1 LKDAAVGAM
10 TSNNAVTKTDNL
22 RKIGNAMVIESKPES
37 KPAKISRW
45 RIAGFVAAA
54 MLAAAPWGA
63 ATSQAAEKKPPF
75 VIGVSNDSVANPFR
89 VQMINEIKYYA
100 SKHPELIKELIVLN
114 AGEDTNKQISDVQ
127 DLISRGVDAI
137 VLSPHS
143 NTAFASVLKDAK
155 DNNIPVATYN
165 NNITEGADL
174 LVAQVTPPFKEWQ
187 RQTTEWLA
195 KAMGGK
201 GNVIVLRGITG
212 TPVDGYEWDGAKE
225 VLDQNPGIK
234 VICSEYANWDYGAA
248 KTAVQNCLANHPEV
262 NGVLSFGDSMTWAAG
277 EVMAGQGYDIT
288 KIPMIGVGGG
298 NGPLKWWAANP
309 KIQAYIIGDHTDVAV
324 YATLDVINAL
334 TGKTGEKVEIPTK
347 VVTSET
353 LKNFVQPDL
362 PDNVWL
368 LGTQLPPEEL
378 KKQATR

>member
-1 LKDAAVGAM
+1 MRV
-10 TSNNAVTKTDNL
+10 
-22 RKIGNAMVIESKPES
+22 ES
-37 KPAKISRW
+37 KPAKTSR
-45 RIAGFVAAA
+45 RKFAGLVAAA
-54 MLAAAPWGA
+54 TLAATVLGA
-63 ATSQAAEKKPPF
+63 AAGHAAEKNPPF

-100 SKHPELIKELIVLN
+100 SKHPELIKELVVLN

-248 KTAVQNCLANHPEV
+248 KTAVQNCLANHPAV
-262 NGVLSFGDSMTWAAG
+262 NGILSFGDSMTWAAG
-277 EVMAGQGYDIT
+277 EVMAAQGYDIT

-324 YATLDVINAL
+324 YATLDLINAL

-353 LKNFVQPDL
+353 LKDFVQPDL

>member
-1 LKDAAVGAM
+1 MRV
-10 TSNNAVTKTDNL
+10 
-22 RKIGNAMVIESKPES
+22 ES
-37 KPAKISRW
+37 KPAKTSR
-45 RIAGFVAAA
+45 RKFAGLVAAA
-54 MLAAAPWGA
+54 TLAATVLGA
-63 ATSQAAEKKPPF
+63 AAGHAAEKNPPF

-100 SKHPELIKELIVLN
+100 SKHPELIKELVVLN

-248 KTAVQNCLANHPEV
+248 KTAVQNCLANHPAV
-262 NGVLSFGDSMTWAAG
+262 NGILSFGDSMTWAAG
-277 EVMAGQGYDIT
+277 EVMAAQGYDIT

-309 KIQAYIIGDHTDVAV
+309 KISGLYHRRPYRRRGLRHPGRDQRVDRQDRRESRNSDQGRYLRDPQGLRPTRSAGQCLASRHPIAARGAEEAGDPVAR
-324 YATLDVINAL
+324 APAL
-334 TGKTGEKVEIPTK
+334 I
-347 VVTSET
+347 ET
-353 LKNFVQPDL
+353 
-362 PDNVWL
+362 
-368 LGTQLPPEEL
+368 
-378 KKQATR
+378 

>member
-1 LKDAAVGAM
+1 MAA
-10 TSNNAVTKTDNL
+10 
-22 RKIGNAMVIESKPES
+22 
-37 KPAKISRW
+37 
-45 RIAGFVAAA
+45 
-54 MLAAAPWGA
+54 
-63 ATSQAAEKKPPF
+63 
-75 VIGVSNDSVANPFR
+75 
-89 VQMINEIKYYA
+89 
-100 SKHPELIKELIVLN
+100 
-114 AGEDTNKQISDVQ
+114 
-127 DLISRGVDAI
+127 
-137 VLSPHS
+137 
-143 NTAFASVLKDAK
+143 
-155 DNNIPVATYN
+155 
-165 NNITEGADL
+165 
-174 LVAQVTPPFKEWQ
+174 
-187 RQTTEWLA
+187 QTTEWLA

-248 KTAVQNCLANHPEV
+248 KTAVQNCLANHPAV
-262 NGVLSFGDSMTWAAG
+262 NGILSFGDSMTWAAG
-277 EVMAGQGYDIT
+277 EAMAAQGYDIT

-353 LKNFVQPDL
+353 LKDFVQPDL

>member
-1 LKDAAVGAM
+1 
-10 TSNNAVTKTDNL
+10 
-22 RKIGNAMVIESKPES
+22 
-37 KPAKISRW
+37 
-45 RIAGFVAAA
+45 
-54 MLAAAPWGA
+54 
-63 ATSQAAEKKPPF
+63 
-75 VIGVSNDSVANPFR
+75 
-89 VQMINEIKYYA
+89 
-100 SKHPELIKELIVLN
+100 
-114 AGEDTNKQISDVQ
+114 
-127 DLISRGVDAI
+127 
-137 VLSPHS
+137 
-143 NTAFASVLKDAK
+143 
-155 DNNIPVATYN
+155 
-165 NNITEGADL
+165 
-174 LVAQVTPPFKEWQ
+174 
-187 RQTTEWLA
+187 
-195 KAMGGK
+195 MGGK

-262 NGVLSFGDSMTWAAG
+262 NGVLSFGNSMTWAAG
-277 EVMAGQGYDIT
+277 EVMASQGYDLA

-309 KIQAYIIGDHTDVAV
+309 KVQAYIIGDHTDVAV

-353 LKNFVQPDL
+353 LKEFVQPDL

>member
-1 LKDAAVGAM
+1 MRV
-10 TSNNAVTKTDNL
+10 
-22 RKIGNAMVIESKPES
+22 ESKS
-37 KPAKISRW
+37 AKTSRQKF
-45 RIAGFVAAA
+45 AGLVAAA
-54 MLAAAPWGA
+54 TLAATVLGA
-63 ATSQAAEKKPPF
+63 AAGHAAEKNPPF
-75 VIGVSNDSVANPFR
+75 VIGVSNNSVANPFR

-100 SKHPELIKELIVLN
+100 SKHPELIKELVVLN

-262 NGVLSFGDSMTWAAG
+262 NGILSFGDSMTWAAG
-277 EVMAGQGYDIT
+277 EVMAAQGYDIT

-353 LKNFVQPDL
+353 LKDFVQPDL

-378 KKQATR
+378 KRQATR

>member
-1 LKDAAVGAM
+1 MKNALK
-10 TSNNAVTKTDNL
+10 S
-22 RKIGNAMVIESKPES
+22 
-37 KPAKISRW
+37 SRW
-45 RIAGFVAAA
+45 MLAGVAAA
-54 MLAAAPWGA
+54 MLAITGLATGADAAD
-63 ATSQAAEKKPPF
+63 KKPPF

-114 AGEDTNKQISDVQ
+114 GNEDTNKQISDVQ
-127 DLISRGVDAI
+127 DLLSRGVDGI

-143 NTAFASVLKDAK
+143 NTAFKGVLKDAK
-155 DNNIPVATYN
+155 ENGIPVATYN

-187 RQTTEWLA
+187 RNTTEWLA

-201 GNVIVLRGITG
+201 GNVIVLRGIAG

-225 VLDQNPGIK
+225 ILDKNPGIK
-234 VICSEYANWDYGAA
+234 IICTEYASWDYGAA

-262 NGVLSFGDSMTWAAG
+262 NGILSVGDAMTWAAG
-277 EVMAGQGYDIT
+277 EVMASQGYDIT
-288 KIPMIGVGGG
+288 KIPMIGIGGG
-298 NGPLKWWAANP
+298 NGALKWWAANP
-309 KIQAYIIGDHTDVAV
+309 KVQAYMIGDRTDVAV
-324 YATLDVINAL
+324 FATMDVLNAL
-334 TGKTGEKVEIPTK
+334 TGKAGQAVEIPTK
-347 VVTSET
+347 TITSAT
-353 LKNFVQPDL
+353 LKDFVQPDL

-368 LGTQLPPEEL
+368 VGTQLPVDEL